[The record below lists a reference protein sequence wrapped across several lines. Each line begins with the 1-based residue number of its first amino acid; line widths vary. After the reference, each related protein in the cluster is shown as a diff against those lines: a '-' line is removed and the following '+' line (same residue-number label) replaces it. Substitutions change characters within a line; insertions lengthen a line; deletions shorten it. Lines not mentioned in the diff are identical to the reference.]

1 MFIAAAIQIVSTSNI
16 QANLE
21 RIAFWVGEA
30 ASQGAKLAVIPE
42 NFAHLGGSNARA
54 VGDAEEASKSVQN
67 FLSDL
72 AKTHGI
78 AIIGGTLPRVR
89 NSQGEALTDKV
100 YAACHCYD
108 ENGCDIGRYD
118 KVHLFDANVEDSQ
131 ATYSESSQY
140 AHGQDVGV
148 IKWNTCPIGVAV
160 CYDLRFPEY
169 FRHLADRDIAVAAVP
184 AAFTEVTGEA
194 HWHVLLR
201 ARAIENQMFIV
212 ASNQGGV
219 HDAKRV
225 TYGHSCIIDPWGRVL
240 DEIATGEGM
249 AIAPIDLDIRTQL
262 QSKMPV
268 LAHRS
273 MWNKNQ
279 S

>member
-16 QANLE
+16 EHNLE
-21 RIAFWVGEA
+21 RIAYWVGKA
-30 ASQGAKLAVIPE
+30 AGKGAKLAVLPE
-42 NFAHLGGSNARA
+42 NFAHLGGPNARA
-54 VGDAEEASKSVQN
+54 VGEREEASKPVRQ
-67 FLSDL
+67 FLSNL
-72 AKTHGI
+72 AKTHSI
-78 AIIGGTLPRVR
+78 AIVGGTLPRVC
-89 NSQGEALTDKV
+89 NSQGKALAEKV
-100 YAACHCYD
+100 YSTCHCYD
-108 ENGCDIGRYD
+108 EQGRDIGRYD
-118 KVHLFDANVEDSQ
+118 KVHLFDATVADSQ

-140 AHGQDVGV
+140 AHGSELGV
-148 IKWNTCPIGVAV
+148 MEWNTCPIGVAV

-169 FRHLADRDIAVAAVP
+169 FRHLADKNIAVTAVP

-212 ASNQGGV
+212 ASNQGGA

-240 DEIATGEGM
+240 DEITTGEGI

-268 LAHRS
+268 LSHRS
-273 MWNKNQ
+273 MWNKK
-279 S
+279 